1 MSLGIIINFITY
13 RGSVGCPEKVGTLA
27 GSEPAGA
34 AGGAGPAAREP
45 AGQYDQAFCTRRMQA
60 EDMKN
65 AKLFLQYGPLSAA
78 TIEKFDQWRD
88 DIMRAAH
95 SVNLTEQAHWAT
107 INRFT
112 GTHMENNIY
121 QTVVDLIPEG
131 RHEIEALDPNNL
143 LDKIEAIL
151 ITHDQLE
158 YKRLEFEVAKQEEDE
173 SLWQFENRL
182 LYLQKQAKITDDGR
196 FVETYKKGILN
207 NKLRETLMVW
217 EPPITTKAALKQVVA
232 SAQVGIL
239 QYARNFNNPPAAA
252 TASLGA

>member
-1 MSLGIIINFITY
+1 MINCVC
-13 RGSVGCPEKVGTLA
+13 S
-27 GSEPAGA
+27 
-34 AGGAGPAAREP
+34 
-45 AGQYDQAFCTRRMQA
+45 M
-60 EDMKN
+60 
-65 AKLFLQYGPLSAA
+65 QYGPLSAA

-95 SVNLTEQAHWAT
+95 SVNLMEPAHWAT
-107 INRFT
+107 INWFI

-131 RHEIEALDPNNL
+131 HREIEALDPNDL
-143 LDKIEAIL
+143 LDQIEARL

-173 SLWQFENRL
+173 SLWQFENHL

-217 EPPITTKAALKQVVA
+217 EPPITTKAALKEAVA

-239 QYARNFNNPPAAA
+239 QYARTFNNPPASA
-252 TASLGA
+252 TAGLGAL